1 MADFDINKLPAK
13 PTERV
18 IKAKEMFLE
27 ETPEMCCQRAIIY
40 TEVYRNL
47 SGSCPTILLRAKA
60 LRRTLEELPIFI
72 QPQEVIVGHPA
83 SRPRSAEVFPEV
95 NISIVD
101 EIDQF
106 ETREYNRLRVRPEVR
121 ASLLEIAPFWRGNT
135 PHDYLMRQRTDAIRN
150 AFVCGLLSNPHEW
163 SGFAHVAMNY
173 QQLLQFGINGM
184 LERVRKQR
192 DTLNRSDPAY
202 EEKLAFYDAEEE
214 VCAGV
219 LAFAERYR
227 RLAKEMAAQEKDP
240 CRKAELTAISRV
252 LARVPAQPA
261 SSFHEALQMV
271 WLMQLIPQIESNGFS
286 ISLGR
291 LDQYCW
297 PYLKADLTA
306 GTISLE
312 QAQELLDL
320 FWLKFCEILRVDS
333 RGAAEVNAGY
343 AAGQNIEVG
352 GIDRDGHDCTNLLS
366 YLCLN
371 ANRHIQLHQPNFT
384 VRLHAGTPQEFLDH
398 VIGSIACGNG
408 MPQVLNDDCIVSGLV
423 ERGIPL
429 QEARDYIAVGCDEI
443 SVHGHW
449 ARCNGGYI
457 NLAKVLELT
466 LGNGTDPKSGVSM
479 FQPDD
484 AEPESFRQLMN
495 RFYSYFQQGIAL
507 QVEEA
512 NITDGIH
519 KELLPLPFVSLF
531 LDDCVAKGR
540 DCTDG
545 GAHYNTTG
553 LVAVGTATVVDSLEA
568 VRQLVYRDQRLTLNE
583 LVQILKDNFRDREPL
598 RQFILNRIPKFGN
611 DVDRVDILAVEI
623 TDMFANQLERYENS
637 RGGQFWPAL
646 YSVSAQVGLGNACG
660 ATPDG
665 RLAEQP
671 LSDGLTPMYGMD
683 RNGPTAALASLSK
696 IHHRRFTNGIIINQ
710 RMTGSLLSTEEGRLK
725 MAQLLRAF
733 VAQGCFHWQF
743 NIVDNSVLLAAQ
755 KDPDSYRS
763 LVVRVAGYSAIFV
776 ELSVKAQNSII
787 ERYAADL

>member
-1 MADFDINKLPAK
+1 MADFDINRLPAK

-27 ETPEMCCQRAIIY
+27 ENPEMCCQRAIIY

-47 SGSCPTILLRAKA
+47 SGRCPTILLRAKA
-60 LRRTLEELPIFI
+60 LCRTLEELPIFI
-72 QPQEVIVGHPA
+72 QPQEVIVGHSA

-95 NISIVD
+95 NINFTD

-106 ETREYNRLRVRPEVR
+106 ETRKYNRLRVRPEVR
-121 ASLLEIAPFWRGNT
+121 ASLLEIAPFWKGNT
-135 PHDYLMRQRTDAIRN
+135 PHDYLMRQRTAAIQN
-150 AFVCGLLSNPHEW
+150 AYVCGLLSDPHEG

-202 EEKLAFYDAEEE
+202 DGKLAFYDAEEE
-214 VCAGV
+214 VCVGV
-219 LAFAERYR
+219 LVFAERYR
-227 RLAKEMAAQEKDP
+227 RLEKKMAAQEKDP
-240 CRKAELTAISRV
+240 CRKVELTAISRV

-297 PYLKADLTA
+297 PYLKADLAA
-306 GTISLE
+306 GTITLE

-320 FWLKFCEILRVDS
+320 LWLKFCEILRVDS
-333 RGAAEVNAGY
+333 RDAAEVNAGY
-343 AAGQNIEVG
+343 YVAGQNIEVG
-352 GIDRDGHDCTNLLS
+352 G
-366 YLCLN
+366 
-371 ANRHIQLHQPNFT
+371 
-384 VRLHAGTPQEFLDH
+384 
-398 VIGSIACGNG
+398 
-408 MPQVLNDDCIVSGLV
+408 V

-457 NLAKVLELT
+457 NLPKVLELT

-479 FQPDD
+479 FHPDD
-484 AEPESFRQLMN
+484 AEPKSFRQLMN

-507 QVEEA
+507 QVEET

-531 LDDCVAKGR
+531 WDDCVANGR
-540 DCTDG
+540 DCTNG

-568 VRQLVYRDQRLTLNE
+568 VRQLVYRGQRLTLNE
-583 LVQILKDNFRDREPL
+583 FARILKDNFRDREPL

-623 TDMFANQLERYENS
+623 TDMFANQLERFENS
-637 RGGQFWPAL
+637 RGQFWPAL
-646 YSVSAQVGLGNACG
+646 YSVSAQVGW
-660 ATPDG
+660 ATPAEPRQMDVLQSNCYG
-665 RLAEQP
+665 RL
-671 LSDGLTPMYGMD
+671 
-683 RNGPTAALASLSK
+683 R
-696 IHHRRFTNGIIINQ
+696 
-710 RMTGSLLSTEEGRLK
+710 
-725 MAQLLRAF
+725 LRAASIGSSILWIIPCCWRRGRIRILTAVWWF
-733 VAQGCFHWQF
+733 GW
-743 NIVDNSVLLAAQ
+743 
-755 KDPDSYRS
+755 P
-763 LVVRVAGYSAIFV
+763 VRVSPSPFPNILPGIGDEGIV
-776 ELSVKAQNSII
+776 
-787 ERYAADL
+787 

>member
-1 MADFDINKLPAK
+1 MADFDINRLPAK

-27 ETPEMCCQRAIIY
+27 ENPEMCCQRAIIY

-47 SGSCPTILLRAKA
+47 SGRCPTILLRAKA
-60 LRRTLEELPIFI
+60 LCRTLEELPIFI
-72 QPQEVIVGHPA
+72 QPQEVIVGHSA

-95 NISIVD
+95 NINFTD

-106 ETREYNRLRVRPEVR
+106 ETRKYNRLRVRPEVR
-121 ASLLEIAPFWRGNT
+121 ASLLEIAPFWKGNT
-135 PHDYLMRQRTDAIRN
+135 PHDYLMRQRTAAIQN
-150 AFVCGLLSNPHEW
+150 AYVCGLLSDPHEG

-202 EEKLAFYDAEEE
+202 DGKLAFYDAEEE
-214 VCAGV
+214 VCVGV
-219 LAFAERYR
+219 LVFAERYR
-227 RLAKEMAAQEKDP
+227 RLEKKMAAQEKDP
-240 CRKAELTAISRV
+240 CRKVELTAISRV

-297 PYLKADLTA
+297 PYLKADLAA
-306 GTISLE
+306 GTITLE
-312 QAQELLDL
+312 QAQELLAL
-320 FWLKFCEILRVDS
+320 LWLKCCEILRVDS
-333 RGAAEVNAGY
+333 RDAAEVNAGY
-343 AAGQNIEVG
+343 YVAGQNIEVG
-352 GIDRDGHDCTNLLS
+352 GVDRGGHDCTNLLS

-384 VRLHAGTPQEFLDH
+384 VRLHAGTPQEFLNH
-398 VIGSIACGNG
+398 AVGS
-408 MPQVLNDDCIVSGLV
+408 
-423 ERGIPL
+423 IPL
-429 QEARDYIAVGCDEI
+429 QEARDYIAVGCNEI

-457 NLAKVLELT
+457 NLPKVLELT

-479 FQPDD
+479 FHPDD
-484 AEPESFRQLMN
+484 AEPKSFRQLMN

-507 QVEEA
+507 QVEET

-531 LDDCVAKGR
+531 WDDCVANGR
-540 DCTDG
+540 DCTNG

-568 VRQLVYRDQRLTLNE
+568 VRQLVYRGQRLTLNE
-583 LVQILKDNFRDREPL
+583 FARILKDNFRDREPL

-623 TDMFANQLERYENS
+623 TDMFANQLERFENS
-637 RGGQFWPAL
+637 RGQFWPAL
-646 YSVSAQVGLGNACG
+646 YSVSAQVVW
-660 ATPDG
+660 ATPAEPRQMDVLQSNCYG
-665 RLAEQP
+665 RL
-671 LSDGLTPMYGMD
+671 
-683 RNGPTAALASLSK
+683 R
-696 IHHRRFTNGIIINQ
+696 
-710 RMTGSLLSTEEGRLK
+710 
-725 MAQLLRAF
+725 LRAASIGSSILWIIPCCWRRGRIRILTAVWWF
-733 VAQGCFHWQF
+733 GW
-743 NIVDNSVLLAAQ
+743 
-755 KDPDSYRS
+755 P
-763 LVVRVAGYSAIFV
+763 VRVSPSPFPNILPGIGDEGIV
-776 ELSVKAQNSII
+776 
-787 ERYAADL
+787 